1 MSSSNAMRQLEERHV
16 ANEVELMVW
25 SNRMDLL
32 ALSNVRAEVALHRLS
47 WQRVWSLAPPS
58 EESTVK
64 GIAWRPDGKV
74 IAIGYS
80 TGEFLLVDVENAETL
95 HSGTVDSEI
104 TCLSWAQEAHAQS
117 EDASSIADKGRFMSH
132 RHSGLHDLDNPSTF
146 LSKLPSLSRNFGSIS
161 KSTEDSSEDA
171 KKIRDQTHVNILII
185 GTSSGKVFLSV
196 FGLFLCGIINMKEHL
211 KSSWQVAEILDA
223 DFSSGLETLY
233 VVVSC
238 IRNDDESSVS
248 GEPIVVLLDTTV
260 LSTHAAELHSLSLM
274 HGQVIGVMGYL
285 AHTMRSVADAWENI
299 LFEMDTKL
307 ASYAASVPEGAV
319 AADFLELLMFGFPSD
334 ELEAFL
340 LQQLTEK
347 GLKRLGHA
355 IELSYTSIQRL
366 VLRHARGAGNALAF
380 HLARLKGLAC
390 RRDRFA
396 VLGLEENS
404 AAKALGAIGAFLAKA
419 GQVQTVIDRS
429 MKDYKAF
436 FRWLYVVILRLSD
449 ERVPP
454 EVTRVTQQDLAFVAE
469 FLKNFE
475 KVGHTSAE
483 GKRGHFDLEHL
494 GKYLFDK
501 EPIEGRERK
510 GYFESECPNQWMK
523 LLKECPCLE
532 KIPGIYNH
540 DPNTSLTYCHEQ
552 LKMAVEKAFSGPQTA
567 IGSLITVSKVFPCA
581 LGKSLVAVDHPRWIS
596 HIWGSDGKKNGL
608 YIAFPE
614 AKKSSEC
621 FWFVEVS
628 AGADPTIRG
637 VVFNFSPH
645 HRVLDLQFYSRDI
658 LSILLERKE
667 ASVLVQLPT
676 RIVTERMGP
685 WGPGWP
691 QVDGV
696 EKLLDPSVFRP
707 VGSSLSAR
715 FAVSG
720 ARKVAVVLSESR
732 RRVRL
737 FEMEVEEEDEEEDE
751 EEEAT
756 GVVEDEE
763 EAVADEKSGIE
774 AGDDVQMEGIT
785 PSRDEGDEDAPP
797 EGTSMKV

>member
-16 ANEVELMVW
+16 ANEVDLMVW

-32 ALSNVRAEVALHRLS
+32 ALSNVRGEVALHRLS
-47 WQRVWSLAPPS
+47 WQRVWCLAPPS
-58 EESTVK
+58 EECTVK

-80 TGEFLLVDVENAETL
+80 TGEYLLVDVENAEAL
-95 HSGTVDSEI
+95 HSVVVDAEI
-104 TCLSWAQEAHAQS
+104 TCLSWTQETHSQS

-161 KSTEDSSEDA
+161 KSTEESSEDA

-185 GTSSGKVFLSV
+185 GTSTGKVFLSV
-196 FGLFLCGIINMKEHL
+196 FGLFLCGIVDMKEHL
-211 KSSWQVAEILDA
+211 KSSWQVGKILDA

-233 VVVSC
+233 VVMSC
-238 IRNDDESSVS
+238 ARSDDKSSDS
-248 GEPIVVLLDTTV
+248 SEPVVALLDTTV
-260 LSTHAAELHSLSLM
+260 LSSHAAELHSLALM

-319 AADFLELLMFGFPSD
+319 AADFLDLLMFGVPSD

-340 LQQLTEK
+340 LHQLTEK

-380 HLARLKGLAC
+380 HLAKLKGLAG

-396 VLGLEENS
+396 VLGLEEDA

-475 KVGHTSAE
+475 KVGHTTAE

-494 GKYLFDK
+494 GKYLFNK
-501 EPIEGRERK
+501 EPFEKIDGK
-510 GYFESECPNQWMK
+510 GYLDGEDSNQWMK
-523 LLKECPCLE
+523 LLKACPCLE
-532 KIPGIYNH
+532 KMPGIYSH

-552 LKMAVEKAFSGPQTA
+552 LKLAVDKAFTGPQTA
-567 IGSLITVSKVFPCA
+567 IGSLITISRVFPCA
-581 LGKSLVAVDHPRWIS
+581 LGRSFVPMENPHWIS
-596 HIWGSDGKKNGL
+596 HVRGPEGKKNVL

-621 FWFVEVS
+621 FWCVEVS
-628 AGADPTIRG
+628 AGADPSIRG
-637 VVFNFSPH
+637 VVFNFNPP
-645 HRVLDLQFYSRDI
+645 HRVLDLQFYSPDI

-691 QVDGV
+691 QVDEV

-707 VGSSLSAR
+707 VGSNLSAR

-751 EEEAT
+751 EEEETT
-756 GVVEDEE
+756 GVVEDEDANE
-763 EAVADEKSGIE
+763 EKSAIE
-774 AGDDVQMEGIT
+774 AEEEDVQMEGIT
-785 PSRDEGDEDAPP
+785 TSGAGDDGDNKAEVSPA
-797 EGTSMKV
+797 KN